1 MNLHTNT
8 RLHNHSMNST
18 DPRTIMNGNLPAQ
31 LDPRNSGL
39 NALWFCEDD
48 ITAFLPSWKY
58 PQYAELLSITKVIKL
73 LGHGIS
79 TPKEQFPR
87 ELFNVSM
94 SKRIFR
100 ITESQAQQLLEQ
112 YNECTFSPT
121 RTRKGSGFVINQRI
135 SHAAYFYSI
144 IRTSPEAPG
153 SIYVWFGT
161 LVRRDYGVYWLQSRA
176 FVDVVLQV

>member
-121 RTRKGSGFVINQRI
+121 RTRLL
-135 SHAAYFYSI
+135 AAYMYGLGHSCGEIMEFTGCSRGLLLTWCYKYKQEGI
-144 IRTSPEAPG
+144 DGLRDK
-153 SIYVWFGT
+153 
-161 LVRRDYGVYWLQSRA
+161 RRRVT
-176 FVDVVLQV
+176 VKPH